1 MPWMIPAAIIGSSLL
16 GSNAASNAASTQA
29 NAANRAADLQNQQY
43 QQTRQDQMPWLQAGQ
58 RALGKLEAASD
69 YTPFGMDQ
77 FTQDPGYAFR
87 LKEGQRALD
96 ASAAAR
102 GGLISGNALRAAQGY
117 GQEMGSQEY
126 QNAFNRYQA
135 ERQARLGP
143 LQSLAG
149 VGQTTANTLGQAGAA
164 NANAVGNYLTGG
176 AAAQAAGMV
185 GGANAVTGGLG
196 TYLNYN
202 QGNNL
207 LNALRGGNQNL
218 VSQYGAGNVYSPSG
232 STGMTSLNWNG
243 EP

>member
-1 MPWMIPAAIIGSSLL
+1 MS
-16 GSNAASNAASTQA
+16 
-29 NAANRAADLQNQQY
+29 
-43 QQTRQDQMPWLQAGQ
+43 
-58 RALGKLEAASD
+58 
-69 YTPFGMDQ
+69 Q

-149 VGQTTANTLGQAGAA
+149 VGQTTAQQLGVAGAA
-164 NANAVGNYLTGG
+164 NAGAVGNYLTGG
-176 AAAQAAGMV
+176 AAAQAAGQV
-185 GGANAVTGGLG
+185 GSANAVTGGLG

-207 LNALRGGNQNL
+207 LNALRGGGNQNL
-218 VSQYGAGNVYSPSG
+218 VGQYGAGNVYSPNG